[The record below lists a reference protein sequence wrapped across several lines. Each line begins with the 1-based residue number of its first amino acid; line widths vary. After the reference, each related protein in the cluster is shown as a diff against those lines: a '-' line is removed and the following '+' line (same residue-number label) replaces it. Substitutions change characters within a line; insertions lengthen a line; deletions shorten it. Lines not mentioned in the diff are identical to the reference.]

1 MAILGLFLFQSSA
14 QAALMPMEDL
24 HFPKARP
31 RKHKVAIPL
40 ENNSNIR
47 VWVQYFSGKNRDRFG
62 RFMYR
67 GQFVK
72 TKIQDILVANGVPP
86 EMYYLAMIESGFASH
101 ARSSAQAVGIW
112 QFMPDTAR
120 RFGLRVDG
128 YVDERLDMIKATYAA
143 ARYLKWLH
151 RDFND
156 WYLAMA
162 AYNSGENRIRR
173 AVRVGKTKNY
183 WELRRRGLLRPETA
197 QYIAKFQAARTIA
210 KNPDNYRF
218 AEHTFYEYPSLK
230 NLPVRRSYV
239 TIDQLATLHG
249 FSSNTLRALN
259 PHLVRGIVPP
269 GIRSIYAPRT
279 M

>member
-1 MAILGLFLFQSSA
+1 
-14 QAALMPMEDL
+14 
-24 HFPKARP
+24 
-31 RKHKVAIPL
+31 
-40 ENNSNIR
+40 
-47 VWVQYFSGKNRDRFG
+47 
-62 RFMYR
+62 MYR

-72 TKIQDILVANGVPP
+72 TKIQDILVANGVPA

-101 ARSSAQAVGIW
+101 ARSSAAAVGIW

-151 RDFND
+151 RDFGD
-156 WYLAMA
+156 WYLSMA

-173 AVRVGKTKNY
+173 AIRIGGTKNY
-183 WELRRRGLLRPETA
+183 WELVRRGLLRPETS
-197 QYIAKFQAARTIA
+197 QYVAKFQAAMTIA
-210 KNPDNYRF
+210 RNPDNYRF
-218 AEHTFYEYPSLK
+218 AEHTFYDYPSLK
-230 NLPVRRSYV
+230 NLPVRGRYV
-239 TIDQLATLHG
+239 SIEQVASQSG
-249 FSSNTLRALN
+249 VSSTTLRALN

-269 GIRSIYAPRT
+269 GVRSIYAPRT